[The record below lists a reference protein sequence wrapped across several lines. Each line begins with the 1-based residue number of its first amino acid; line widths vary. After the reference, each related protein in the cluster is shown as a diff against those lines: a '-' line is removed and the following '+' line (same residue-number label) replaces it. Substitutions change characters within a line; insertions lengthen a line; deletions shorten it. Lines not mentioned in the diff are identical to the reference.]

1 MHNDGTSRR
10 KILKTISG
18 GAGATVFGIRRV
30 KGSKINQN
38 DKSGAEP
45 ELEVDVTVEKVDLD
59 KNSDIVSSIEN
70 KFGVKNIHN
79 ETCDPCHCDNPIP
92 PSCVGD

>member
-1 MHNDGTSRR
+1 MSHQE

-30 KGSKINQN
+30 KGSKIDPN